1 MGFLSAIL
9 WVFTGIFNDLHTH
22 SEVCSSA
29 VKEQGKREKM
39 ESGLCPGNTESTRM
53 PENFTATCL
62 VSLFI
67 GPSYTFEDYSYPKL
81 FSKPCI
87 SYLNRKRST

>member
-1 MGFLSAIL
+1 MT
-9 WVFTGIFNDLHTH
+9 FTPI
-22 SEVCSSA
+22 
-29 VKEQGKREKM
+29 VKCAPVLLKNKENGKRWDLDCVQ
-39 ESGLCPGNTESTRM
+39 GILNPHGCQ
-53 PENFTATCL
+53 NFYGDIKLFPL

-81 FSKPCI
+81 FSKPCK